1 MTSSTLPL
9 PEFQVLRLVDFA
21 GAITG
26 PADVIGVDVATAAP
40 IVDRLIG
47 SGLLLGGPVIR
58 VSPEGRSV
66 LDAWYASERAGR
78 EDERVQDLLDRF
90 QPLDLE
96 LKSIATAWQDSDARD
111 DWSGR
116 MDAIAA
122 LQALH
127 ASALEFLDEMAVD
140 TPRFSEYKGRLDA
153 ALGKVVG
160 GELQYVV
167 GVTTDSYHTI
177 WFQLHED
184 LLRTFGASREEQ

>member
-1 MTSSTLPL
+1 MTSSTLSL

-21 GAITG
+21 GAISG
-26 PADVIGVDVATAAP
+26 PADVIGVDVATSSP

-47 SGLLLGGPVIR
+47 AGLLHDGPVIR

-66 LDAWYASERAGR
+66 LDAWYASERDGR
-78 EDERVQDLLDRF
+78 EAERVQDLLDRF

-116 MDAIAA
+116 MDAIAS
-122 LQALH
+122 LQRLH
-127 ASALEFLDEMAVD
+127 ARACGFLEEMAVD
-140 TPRFSEYKGRLDA
+140 TPRFSEYTERLDC
-153 ALGKVVG
+153 ALGKIVDG
-160 GELQYVV
+160 RLQYVV

-184 LLRTFGASREEQ
+184 LLRTFGAARADQ